1 MKNLSILVASIWAV
15 SAAAQGVAIGS
26 PLQGENISAGQ
37 QLTIQV
43 IKNVG
48 GLAYF
53 RYLWY

>member
-53 RYLWY
+53 RYL